1 MHDFLLARYSRSL
14 HGALKGII
22 GVTKCAMAELTDET
36 NIARGFSS
44 LQFAWIVGYVI
55 GLAIIPIVP
64 LFRSYSWS
72 FSPLVGGTL
81 SRPQDRWPHL
91 FSHPFWAEYPYLL
104 PCLVVAGYCCMSWVL
119 TALFLKEVR
128 LSYPPYLKECW
139 RKTRADNVPWDSA

>member
-1 MHDFLLARYSRSL
+1 MLSRGYDIFNGPIRFLSFFLDSRLQVPSPCRVLVHDFLLVRYSRSL

-64 LFRSYSWS
+64 LFR
-72 FSPLVGGTL
+72 
-81 SRPQDRWPHL
+81 
-91 FSHPFWAEYPYLL
+91 
-104 PCLVVAGYCCMSWVL
+104 
-119 TALFLKEVR
+119 
-128 LSYPPYLKECW
+128 
-139 RKTRADNVPWDSA
+139 